1 MSSNAKKLAEIIRGS
16 TRMVVFTGAGV
27 STESGI
33 SDFRSKGGVF
43 EQIEKKYRMSPEEML
58 SIDFFERD
66 PRLFYEIYRAT
77 FLGSNPEPNDC
88 HKAFAKLEEM
98 GIVKAVVTQNID
110 DLHQR
115 GGSKKVLELHG
126 NMFRNVCSSCRK
138 GFSLDYVAD
147 PKNPVPKCDAC
158 GDIVRPDVV
167 LYGEALDSDVIQE
180 SVRFISEADTLLVAG
195 TSLRVYPAAGFINY
209 FEGKDLVL
217 VNRDSTPF
225 DGMATLVIRESI
237 GSLMKQVME
246 EIAK

>member
-16 TRMVVFTGAGV
+16 KRMVVFTGAGV

>member
-16 TRMVVFTGAGV
+16 KRMVVFTGAGV

-88 HKAFAKLEEM
+88 HKAFARLEEM